1 MKDMLTSV
9 TVKRVISSVS
19 GAGDNVAQVGQII
32 DHQGYESATYVI
44 NTGSL
49 ADADAVFTVLLEEG
63 DVSTLTDAASVA
75 DGDMISQGTGTPET
89 NAGFQFDDDNEVRTL
104 GYRGTKRY
112 TRLTITPATNTG
124 AWPIGV
130 VCVLGH
136 RRALPFTQP
145 AS

>member
-1 MKDMLTSV
+1 MRDLLNSV
-9 TVKRVISSVS
+9 TVKRVISSIS

-44 NTGSL
+44 DIGSVV
-49 ADADAVFTVLLEEG
+49 DADATFAVTLDEG
-63 DVSTLTDAASVA
+63 DTATLTDAAAVA
-75 DGDMISQGTGTPET
+75 NADMISQGTGAPLT

-112 TRLTITPATNTG
+112 TRLTLTPSLNTG
-124 AWPIGV
+124 AWPIGA

-136 RRALPFTQP
+136 RRDLPFAQP